1 MNSRTN
7 LTTSPGGRQ
16 RVCGNDYLAQR
27 LDRTCGLLKTK
38 VDSSAFRVRF
48 AGFEL
53 FGRRYCRTS
62 WIRSRWDVSGGS
74 CHHDYARLS
83 ASLTR
88 SCNGRACKAI
98 VKGDT
103 GGLGACCYPLLI
115 MFWVESSRQYPH
127 VIQ

>member
-1 MNSRTN
+1 MNSRTD

-16 RVCGNDYLAQR
+16 RVCGNDYLPQG

-53 FGRRYCRTS
+53 FGRRYCRTRS

-74 CHHDYARLS
+74 CQHDYARLS

-88 SCNGRACKAI
+88 SCNGP
-98 VKGDT
+98 
-103 GGLGACCYPLLI
+103 ACCYPLLI